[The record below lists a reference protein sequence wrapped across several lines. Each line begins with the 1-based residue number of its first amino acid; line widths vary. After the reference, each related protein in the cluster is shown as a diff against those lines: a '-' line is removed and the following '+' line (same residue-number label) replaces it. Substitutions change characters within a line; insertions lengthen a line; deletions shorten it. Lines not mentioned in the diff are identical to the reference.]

1 MRARK
6 AALLMTALSLCVGCL
21 QAQTGT
27 EAGAVMSNSGIEAPL
42 SKLPSFSSLLSP
54 GRGASVAWPVSSD
67 QHRSGTLIAP
77 AGPPPDEINRK
88 HFEQSAGPDA
98 GEVLFRSVPNGAAV
112 FIDDMLVGNTP
123 VLIFLAP
130 GKYDVGMRASRQQS
144 GHRTL
149 AVMPKET
156 QMVRIDLSQQYP
168 SRVSLH
174 W

>member
-1 MRARK
+1 M
-6 AALLMTALSLCVGCL
+6 
-21 QAQTGT
+21 Q
-27 EAGAVMSNSGIEAPL
+27 
-42 SKLPSFSSLLSP
+42 P
-54 GRGASVAWPVSSD
+54 GRDASVAWPVSPN
-67 QHRSGTLIAP
+67 QHRSGALIAP

-88 HFEQSAGPDA
+88 HFEQTAGPNA
-98 GEVLFRSVPNGAAV
+98 GEVLFRSVPSGAAV

-130 GKYDVGMRASRQQS
+130 GRYDVGMRGSRQQS
-144 GHRTL
+144 GHRALT
-149 AVMPKET
+149 VTPKET